1 MRRLLIGA
9 LLGVAVIGL
18 PVVIQSA
25 APTEAVKLEKPGEGM
40 AAKPEAPGKPGVP
53 GKPGAPGQANVGKTA
68 ICHWS
73 DDDNRFVGISIPT
86 KQLSMGV
93 GHARHAHDV
102 RPAPAEGCSG
112 LPSPPK

>member
-1 MRRLLIGA
+1 MRRLLIGV

-18 PVVIQSA
+18 PLVVQSA
-25 APTEAVKLEKPGEGM
+25 APTEAVKPAKPGQEM
-40 AAKPEAPGKPGVP
+40 AAKPEAPGKP

-112 LPSPPK
+112 LPNPPK